1 MKKKN
6 ILFVSLTIW
15 ASCLSAQEKWS
26 LHRCMEYA
34 ITNNIDIQTSKLDIE
49 TQKINLNTK
58 QMSRLPDLS
67 GGVGQGFGFGRSAD
81 REGVTRDQSST
92 NTSFNLGASMPI
104 FTGLRQPNEVKMQKL
119 DIAASLQ
126 NLEKAKEDIALGVAG
141 YYLQA
146 LFSYQLE
153 QIANNNVALSEAQ
166 LKETSLLVEAGKKTI
181 TDKLDAEAQLA
192 SSEQQLIERSNNLNI
207 SLLNLMQ
214 LINLQLP
221 VDQFLIEAPEDLMI
235 LAKENIL
242 PHPDVVYAYSEV
254 NRPGIQASKLNIE
267 SSKKYIKVAQSGYYP
282 KLNLSAGYSTNY
294 YNSSSFESPS
304 FKSQFKNNASQSIN
318 LSLSVPIFD
327 RLSTRN
333 SVRQARI
340 GVKKQELAL
349 AKRKQDLYKEIQ
361 QAYYNALAAQ
371 KKYSATELT
380 VEASKAAYDNTRK
393 QFEAGRISNLDLT
406 NAQNRLDEAQSNLAQ
421 SKYDFI
427 FRCYILNFY
436 KGDKL
441 Y

>member
-6 ILFVSLTIW
+6 ILLVSLALW
-15 ASCLSAQEKWS
+15 ASCLSAQERWS
-26 LHRCMEYA
+26 LQRCMEYA
-34 ITNNIDIQTSKLDIE
+34 ITHNIDIQTSKLDIE

-81 REGVTRDQSST
+81 REGVTRDQSSS
-92 NTSFNLGASMPI
+92 NTSFNLGTSMPI

-119 DIAASLQ
+119 DIAASLK

-146 LFSYQLE
+146 LFSSQLE
-153 QIANNNVALSEAQ
+153 HIARNNVILSEAQ

-181 TDKLDAEAQLA
+181 TDKLDAKAQLA
-192 SSEQQLIERSNNLNI
+192 NNKQQLIERTNDLNI

-214 LINLQLP
+214 LINLELP
-221 VDQFLIEAPEDLMI
+221 IDEFSIVAPEDLMV
-235 LAKENIL
+235 LAKDQVL
-242 PHPDVVYAYSEV
+242 PHPDIVYAYSEA

-267 SSKKYIKVAQSGYYP
+267 SSKRYIKVAQSGYYP
-282 KLNLSAGYSTNY
+282 KLNLSAGYGTNY
-294 YNSSSFESPS
+294 YSSSNFESPS

-318 LSLSVPIFD
+318 LSLSIPIFD

-340 GVKKQELAL
+340 GVKKQEFAL
-349 AKRKQDLYKEIQ
+349 AKTKQDLYKEIQ
-361 QAYYNALAAQ
+361 QAYYNAVAAQ
-371 KKYSATELT
+371 KKHAATELT
-380 VEASKAAYDNTRK
+380 VEASKVAYENTRK
-393 QFEAGRISNLDLT
+393 QFSAGRISNLDLA
-406 NAQNRLDEAQSNLAQ
+406 NAQNRLDEALANMAQ
-421 SKYDFI
+421 AKYDLI
-427 FRCYILNFY
+427 FRSYILNFY

-441 Y
+441 F

>member
-1 MKKKN
+1 MKK
-6 ILFVSLTIW
+6 IITIFASLALW

-26 LHRCMEYA
+26 LQKCMEYA
-34 ITNNIDIQTSKLDIE
+34 ISNNIDIQTSSLDIE
-49 TQKINLNTK
+49 NQKINLNTK
-58 QMSRLPDLS
+58 QMSRLPDLN
-67 GGVGQGFGFGRSAD
+67 GGVGQGVGFGRSAD
-81 REGVTRDQSST
+81 REGVTRDQSSS
-92 NTSFNLGASMPI
+92 NTSFNIGTSMPI
-104 FTGLRQPNEVKMQKL
+104 FTGFRQPNEVKAQKL

-126 NLEKAKEDIALGVAG
+126 YLEKAKEDIALGVAG

-146 LFSYQLE
+146 LFSQQLE
-153 QIANNNVALSEAQ
+153 QIAINNVDLSKAQ

-192 SSEQQLIERSNNLNI
+192 NSEQQLIERTNDLNI

-214 LINLQLP
+214 LINLPLP
-221 VDQFLIEAPEDLMI
+221 VEDFVIEAPEELMI
-235 LAKENIL
+235 LAKEVIL
-242 PHPDVVYAYSEV
+242 PHPDIVYAYSEA
-254 NRPGIQASKLNIE
+254 NRPGVQASKLDIE

-294 YNSSSFESPS
+294 FSSSSFESPS

-318 LSLSVPIFD
+318 LSLSIPIFD
-327 RLSTRN
+327 RFSTRN

-340 GVKKQELAL
+340 GVKKQELVL
-349 AKRKQDLYKEIQ
+349 AKTKQDLYKEIQ
-361 QAYYNALAAQ
+361 QAYYNAVAAQ
-371 KKYSATELT
+371 KKHTASELT
-380 VEASKAAYDNTRK
+380 LKASKAAYENDLK
-393 QFEAGRISNLDLT
+393 QFAAGRISNIDLSV
-406 NAQNRLDEAQSNLAQ
+406 AQYRLDEAEANLAQ
-421 SKYDFI
+421 AKYDLI